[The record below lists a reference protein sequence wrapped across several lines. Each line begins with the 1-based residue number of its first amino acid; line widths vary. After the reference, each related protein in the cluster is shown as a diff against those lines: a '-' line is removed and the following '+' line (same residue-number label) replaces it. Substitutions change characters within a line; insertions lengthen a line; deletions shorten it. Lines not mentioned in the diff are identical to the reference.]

1 VNELP
6 KTNIEILFSD
16 GSRRP
21 GPEWMKLSRFVC
33 CLGVDSNGE
42 PNGRGSLEL
51 GCKQNLPKV
60 WDYLQSEAENGD
72 GEHFVEPI
80 GLIIPVYYQKFGGLA
95 ECWAT
100 WSFPDT
106 EYLKN
111 GIGYRWDE
119 DEEDAPEDIILTV
132 IKVKKKGELH

>member
-1 VNELP
+1 VN
-6 KTNIEILFSD
+6 T
-16 GSRRP
+16 RA
-21 GPEWMKLSRFVC
+21 GPVC
-33 CLGVDSNGE
+33 
-42 PNGRGSLEL
+42 
-51 GCKQNLPKV
+51 
-60 WDYLQSEAENGD
+60 SEGD

-100 WSFPDT
+100 WSFTDT

-119 DEEDAPEDIILTV
+119 DEEDAPEDIVLTV

>member
-1 VNELP
+1 LR
-6 KTNIEILFSD
+6 LYS
-16 GSRRP
+16 
-21 GPEWMKLSRFVC
+21 
-33 CLGVDSNGE
+33 GE
-42 PNGRGSLEL
+42 YEGWSCVFRG
-51 GCKQNLPKV
+51 
-60 WDYLQSEAENGD
+60 
-72 GEHFVEPI
+72 VEPI

-119 DEEDAPEDIILTV
+119 DEEELENGDIILTV